1 MTAVTA
7 RVLDV
12 PLPAG
17 PQVLPGTLA
26 LSEHAG
32 GLVVCAHGS
41 GSSRR
46 CPRNQFVAGALQDA
60 ELGTSLIDL
69 LTEPEAEDRR
79 NVVDIELLADRL
91 LAAALATS

>member
-1 MTAVTA
+1 
-7 RVLDV
+7 
-12 PLPAG
+12 
-17 PQVLPGTLA
+17 
-26 LSEHAG
+26 
-32 GLVVCAHGS
+32 
-41 GSSRR
+41 
-46 CPRNQFVAGALQDA
+46 VAGALQDA